1 MARGCV
7 RCTWGPSLVPK
18 AVPSRVCVYSA
29 LQREVSGG
37 GAAGTASNCNCMAC
51 HFLAGIE
58 TGLKEKGIK
67 RLQSRLEREREKERK
82 KGKKEEGRS
91 PVVPTGLQHRPET
104 PELTGSRTQWLQ
116 VPGPAPP
123 RLPIDPGVK
132 SAILLPPHAT
142 CSSAE
147 SLGADPCTVEPA
159 RTAQP
164 TSTRPT
170 GREEWHPEV
179 LGAHAGWGRGRACG
193 CTLTP
198 RPAAQSCGSGSGPGE
213 GECII
218 RASPALEQQQGRPAG
233 PRRPGPVGGGAGP
246 ASTTRK
252 PAMGALCWRNHYAAR
267 PLCFWRWEQDAELVT
282 RAPTR
287 PPSQE
292 HPKTSE
298 GWRRKPPAASSVG
311 PGVRARGGHSCSQQ

>member
-18 AVPSRVCVYSA
+18 AVPSRVCVYGA
-29 LQREVSGG
+29 LRREVSG
-37 GAAGTASNCNCMAC
+37 GAAGTASNCNCTAC

-67 RLQSRLEREREKERK
+67 RLQSRLERERERRKERK
-82 KGKKEEGRS
+82 AKRKKGEALSCPQACSTGQKPLSSLEAGPSGCRCPGLPHPAS
-91 PVVPTGLQHRPET
+91 PL
-104 PELTGSRTQWLQ
+104 
-116 VPGPAPP
+116 
-123 RLPIDPGVK
+123 IPGVK
-132 SAILLPPHAT
+132 SAVLLPPHAT

-287 PPSQE
+287 PPSQG

>member
-29 LQREVSGG
+29 LRREVSGG
-37 GAAGTASNCNCMAC
+37 RAAGTASNCNCTAC

-123 RLPIDPGVK
+123 RLPIDPRGEVSSSPATSCNLQFCREPGGRSMHGRASQNRSAHLDTPDGPGGV
-132 SAILLPPHAT
+132 APRGVGYTRWVGARQGLRLHPHAQARCT
-142 CSSAE
+142 E
-147 SLGADPCTVEPA
+147 LWVWLGA
-159 RTAQP
+159 
-164 TSTRPT
+164 
-170 GREEWHPEV
+170 G
-179 LGAHAGWGRGRACG
+179 
-193 CTLTP
+193 
-198 RPAAQSCGSGSGPGE
+198 
-213 GECII
+213 
-218 RASPALEQQQGRPAG
+218 
-233 PRRPGPVGGGAGP
+233 
-246 ASTTRK
+246 
-252 PAMGALCWRNHYAAR
+252 
-267 PLCFWRWEQDAELVT
+267 
-282 RAPTR
+282 
-287 PPSQE
+287 
-292 HPKTSE
+292 
-298 GWRRKPPAASSVG
+298 
-311 PGVRARGGHSCSQQ
+311 